1 VEVIMGLKSYKPT
14 SPGTRGKTVV
24 KHNDVI
30 TRNKPEK
37 SLVVG
42 LRKKAGRNN
51 TGKITVRH
59 HGGGN
64 KRLYRIIDFKRDK
77 IDIPAKVVAIE
88 YDPNRSAYIALLT
101 YVDGE
106 KRYIIA
112 PQGLKVEDKVISS
125 DNAEISVG
133 NCLPLSNIPMGT
145 LIHNI
150 ELVRGRG
157 GVMARSA
164 GSVAQIIAKEAGF
177 AHVRLTSGEIR
188 KIHLNCRATIGQVSN
203 LDHENVNLG
212 KAGTKRHLGIRP
224 TVRGAA
230 MNPVDHPHGG
240 GEGKAKIGHPGPL
253 TPWGK
258 PTLGYK
264 TRNRKKISNKYII
277 KRRK

>member
-1 VEVIMGLKSYKPT
+1 MGLKAYKPT

-30 TRNKPEK
+30 TRNKPKK

-42 LRKKAGRNN
+42 LRKKGGRNN

-59 HGGGN
+59 QGGGN
-64 KRLYRIIDFKRDK
+64 KKLYRIIDFQRNK
-77 IDIPAKVVAIE
+77 IDIPAKVIAIE

-101 YVDGE
+101 YLDGE

-112 PQGLKVEDKVISS
+112 PQGLKVGDKVISS
-125 DNAEISVG
+125 DTAEISVG

-164 GSVAQIIAKEAGF
+164 GSVAQIIAKEGGF

-188 KIHLNCRATIGQVSN
+188 KIHLNCRATIGQVGN

-258 PTLGYK
+258 PTRGYK

>member
-1 VEVIMGLKSYKPT
+1 MGLKSYKPT
-14 SPGTRGKTVV
+14 SPGTRGKTVI
-24 KHNDVI
+24 KHNEFI

-42 LRKKAGRNN
+42 LKKKGGRNN

-59 HGGGN
+59 QGGGN
-64 KRLYRIIDFKRDK
+64 KRLYRIIDFKRNK
-77 IDIPAKVVAIE
+77 IDIPAKVSTIE

-101 YVDGE
+101 YIDGE

-112 PQGLKVEDKVISS
+112 PQGLGVGDKVISS
-125 DNAEISVG
+125 ENAEISVG
-133 NCLPLSNIPMGT
+133 NCLPLSNIPVGT
-145 LIHNI
+145 FIHNI
-150 ELVRGRG
+150 ELVRGNG
-157 GVMARSA
+157 AVISRSA
-164 GSVAQIIAKEAGF
+164 GSSSQIVAKEGNY

-188 KIHLNCRATIGQVSN
+188 KIHLDCRATIGQVSN

-212 KAGTKRHLGIRP
+212 KAGAKRYLGIRP
-224 TVRGAA
+224 TVRGSA

-264 TRNRKKISNKYII
+264 TRNKKKISNKYII
-277 KRRK
+277 KRRR